1 MDGIYTRVGAS
12 DDLAAGQS
20 TFMVE
25 MAEVAEILKSA
36 TKDSLLILDEIGRG
50 TSTFDGMSIARA
62 VIEYVHD
69 KKLCGAKTL
78 FATHYHELTELEG
91 AISGV
96 NNYCIAVKEQG
107 DNIVFLRK
115 IVKGGADKSY
125 GIQVAKLAGVPE
137 PVISRA
143 KELVEELPEV
153 DGVFGIGANADI
165 AACIES
171 AMNDFTE
178 SFPEKSKMP
187 LCGERELST
196 PSYFAY
202 IKIAEG
208 CDNKCTY
215 CAIPMIRGG
224 YRSRTMESIEEEARG
239 LVENGARELIL
250 IAQDTTRYGIDLYGE
265 YSLAKLMRRL
275 CKIDGLKWL
284 RVLYCYPDALTDE
297 LLETMAEEEKIVKY
311 IDLPLQH
318 ASARVLKRMNRTGD
332 RESLTALMKKI
343 REKIPG
349 VTLRTTLITGFP
361 GETEE
366 EFTELAEFVKDIEF
380 ERLGCFAYS
389 QEEGTPAALMPDQI
403 DDEVKNHRAEI
414 IMESQMNIMDRLGEK
429 QVGGDITVL
438 TEGFDRYAE
447 CWFGRSAM
455 DAPDIDG
462 KVFFSAETKP
472 YYGEMVTVHVDE
484 AIDGDLFGTR
494 V

>member
-1 MDGIYTRVGAS
+1 MAIKVGMVSLGCAKNQVDGEMLMAS
-12 DDLAAGQS
+12 LKNAGFELCDDAALAD
-20 TFMVE
+20 
-25 MAEVAEILKSA
+25 VAIVNTCGFIDSAKQESIDEILELA
-36 TKDSLLILDEIGRG
+36 TLKKEGR
-50 TSTFDGMSIARA
+50 I
-62 VIEYVHD
+62 
-69 KKLCGAKTL
+69 K
-78 FATHYHELTELEG
+78 
-91 AISGV
+91 
-96 NNYCIAVKEQG
+96 
-107 DNIVFLRK
+107 K
-115 IVKGGADKSY
+115 IVVTGC
-125 GIQVAKLAGVPE
+125 LAE
-137 PVISRA
+137 RYREEIH
-143 KELVEELPEV
+143 KELPEV

-215 CAIPMIRGG
+215 CAIPMIRGD

-239 LVENGARELIL
+239 LVENGAKELIL

-389 QEEGTPAALMPDQI
+389 QEEGTKAAGMPQMPMEVREQRAEAVMRIQTDIMAARQAALVGTQTQVLCDGW
-403 DDEVKNHRAEI
+403 DEENGLWLCRTRA
-414 IMESQMNIMDRLGEK
+414 
-429 QVGGDITVL
+429 
-438 TEGFDRYAE
+438 
-447 CWFGRSAM
+447 
-455 DAPDIDG
+455 DAPDIDA
-462 KVFFSAETKP
+462 V
-472 YYGEMVTVHVDE
+472 VCV
-484 AIDGDLFGTR
+484 DGDAALTPGEFYTVR
-494 V
+494 IIDSDIYDLYASLAE

>member
-1 MDGIYTRVGAS
+1 MAIKVGMVSLGCAKNQVDGEMLMANLKNAGFELC
-12 DDLAAGQS
+12 DDAALAD
-20 TFMVE
+20 
-25 MAEVAEILKSA
+25 VAIVNTCGFIDSAKQESIDEILELA
-36 TKDSLLILDEIGRG
+36 TLKKEGR
-50 TSTFDGMSIARA
+50 I
-62 VIEYVHD
+62 
-69 KKLCGAKTL
+69 K
-78 FATHYHELTELEG
+78 
-91 AISGV
+91 
-96 NNYCIAVKEQG
+96 
-107 DNIVFLRK
+107 K
-115 IVKGGADKSY
+115 IVVTGC
-125 GIQVAKLAGVPE
+125 LAE
-137 PVISRA
+137 RYREEIH
-143 KELVEELPEV
+143 KELPEV

-215 CAIPMIRGG
+215 CAIPM
-224 YRSRTMESIEEEARG
+224 
-239 LVENGARELIL
+239 
-250 IAQDTTRYGIDLYGE
+250 
-265 YSLAKLMRRL
+265 
-275 CKIDGLKWL
+275 
-284 RVLYCYPDALTDE
+284 
-297 LLETMAEEEKIVKY
+297 
-311 IDLPLQH
+311 
-318 ASARVLKRMNRTGD
+318 
-332 RESLTALMKKI
+332 I

-494 V
+494 A

>member
-1 MDGIYTRVGAS
+1 MATTVGLISLGCSKNRVDSEQMLAVLKEHGYQIVS
-12 DDLAAGQS
+12 DPSRAEVIIVNTCGFIQS
-20 TFMVE
+20 AKEEAISTLFE
-25 MAEVAEILKSA
+25 MAGYKQTGCCRLLVA
-36 TKDSLLILDEIGRG
+36 TG
-50 TSTFDGMSIARA
+50 
-62 VIEYVHD
+62 
-69 KKLCGAKTL
+69 C
-78 FATHYHELTELEG
+78 FAQRYPE
-91 AISGV
+91 AI
-96 NNYCIAVKEQG
+96 
-107 DNIVFLRK
+107 R
-115 IVKGGADKSY
+115 
-125 GIQVAKLAGVPE
+125 
-137 PVISRA
+137 
-143 KELVEELPEV
+143 EEMPEV
-153 DGVFGIGANADI
+153 DVIMGVNDYQKLDQAIREAAKGGRPVYTDDDGKFHEFGRVL
-165 AACIES
+165 
-171 AMNDFTE
+171 T
-178 SFPEKSKMP
+178 
-187 LCGERELST
+187 T
-196 PSYFAY
+196 PKYSAY
-202 IKIAEG
+202 IRIGEG
-208 CDNKCTY
+208 CDNWCSY

-239 LVENGARELIL
+239 LVENGAKELIL

-447 CWFGRSAM
+447 CCFGRSAM